1 VQGIAPMLCN
11 SYLEKFK
18 SLIKPDRVD
27 VMLNTI
33 TILKAKG
40 IPFFEHVSDISGV
53 CDKTH
58 SFSSNYIERIS

>member
-1 VQGIAPMLCN
+1 MLCN

-18 SLIKPDRVD
+18 SLIEPDRVD

-40 IPFFEHVSDISGV
+40 IPFFEPVSDISGDLFEL
-53 CDKTH
+53 CKTH
-58 SFSSNYIERIS
+58 SFSSKYIERIS